1 MKNGANLRGQ
11 VVALLE
17 ELCTI
22 NECFPSLERVE
33 RHKAE
38 IMEGAGFGL
47 MFSDVILQAK
57 KFLKCDWLRPVV
69 FLPNL
74 KYLHVKISVSME
86 T

>member
-11 VVALLE
+11 VVASLE

-47 MFSDVILQAK
+47 MFSDE
-57 KFLKCDWLRPVV
+57 
-69 FLPNL
+69 
-74 KYLHVKISVSME
+74 M
-86 T
+86 